1 MKILEYN
8 EKTGMLKLQ
17 VETEDDLWY
26 LYLALKPGDIVVAK
40 TTREIKAPEGGGGSR
55 RIPMVLAVRLK
66 AAEFQPFTTRLRLRG
81 IVVEGPERFGVKGS
95 HHTLN
100 IGTGDVLTVVKEE
113 GWPQPLLKK
122 LRERSA
128 KGVRVLLVALDYDE
142 YAAALASPQG
152 LKHVARGNL
161 NLPGKDDP
169 GREQVLRTRLA
180 EVARV
185 VESEARRS
193 GVGTVI
199 VAGPGK
205 LKDRLAEILRDRGL
219 KVYVE
224 NASMGGE
231 AGIREAVRR
240 GRIGE
245 ILRGQAIVEAERVI
259 EEFMRRLAKDPGM
272 IAYGV
277 DQVRQAAELGAVEE
291 LLVLDDLVKTYD
303 EDLRRTVEEI
313 MVKVDRA
320 RGGVHLVPSSTPAG
334 QRLKHL
340 GGILALLRYRVAEH

>member
-8 EKTGMLKLQ
+8 EKAGALKLQ

-26 LYLALKPGDIVVAK
+26 LYLALKPGDVVVAR
-40 TTREIKAPEGGGGSR
+40 TTREVKAPEGGGSR
-55 RIPMVLAVRLK
+55 RVPMVLAVRLK

-81 IVVEGPERFGVKGS
+81 VVVEGPERFGVRGS

-100 IGTGDVLTVVKEE
+100 IGPGDVLTVVKEE
-113 GWPQPLLKK
+113 GWPRPILRK
-122 LRERSA
+122 LMERGA
-128 KGVRVLLVALDYDE
+128 RGVRVVLVALDYDE
-142 YAAALASPQG
+142 YGVALASPQG

-161 NLPGKDDP
+161 SLPGKDDP

-180 EVARV
+180 EIAKV
-185 VESEARRS
+185 VEAEAGRA
-193 GVGTVI
+193 GTNMVI

-205 LKDRLAEILRDRGL
+205 LKDRLAEILRAKGFR
-219 KVYVE
+219 VYLE

-245 ILRGQAIVEAERVI
+245 ILRGQAIVEAERII
-259 EEFMRRLAKDPGM
+259 EEFMKRLAKDPGT

-277 DQVRQAAELGAVEE
+277 DQVKLAAELGAVEE
-291 LLVLDDLVKTYD
+291 LLVLDDLVRTYD
-303 EDLRRTVEEI
+303 EELRRTVEDI
-313 MVKVDRA
+313 MVRVDKS
-320 RGGVHLVPSSTPAG
+320 RGRVHLVPSSTPAG

-340 GGILALLRYRVAEH
+340 GGIVALLRYRVAEH